1 MSRINSNIPSVI
13 AQRVLNMQTG
23 RLNTTLQRLSTGLR
37 IISGKDDPAGLIASE
52 KLRAEQRAIQAAQ
65 TNIARATNVVS
76 VAESGLGEITNL
88 LKDLEDLVDRSS
100 NTAGLS
106 DEERAANQLE
116 IDGILSSIDRIAS
129 SNELQGKKLLGGALA
144 YTTSTVSA
152 ANIAYLQLN
161 SVRVPRGGKRAVS
174 INVTTAAS
182 QAIVSYT
189 GGAVGATP
197 VTIEVTGNLGTERL
211 TLASAS
217 VANIASAI
225 AQSRDLTGVSAD
237 VASTTVRIRSTAYGS
252 SQFVKVRVLS
262 GTFTMD
268 GSGTDYGNDVKA
280 NVNGQTITGDG
291 LKLTTRTSVFDA
303 NITLASAFGS
313 VTTGGTTR
321 FAVTGGGGD
330 FTIAP
335 KLDLHSLASLGI
347 TAINTTLLGDTDSG
361 YLYTLGTGQTNS
373 VTTGNFFTAQRIVR
387 NALDQVG
394 SLRGR
399 LGSFEKNTLT
409 TSANSLK
416 IQYENVSAAE
426 SSIRDADFAE
436 ETSNLTRGQI
446 LVQSATL
453 VLRLANQAPQSVL
466 SLLQ

>member
-1 MSRINSNIPSVI
+1 MSRINSNIPSI
-13 AQRVLNMQTG
+13 TAQRVLNMQTG
-23 RLNTTLQRLSTGLR
+23 RLNTTLQRLSTGVR

-52 KLRAEQRAIQAAQ
+52 KLRAEQRAILAAQ

-76 VAESGLGEITNL
+76 VAEGGLGEITNL
-88 LKDLEDLVDRSS
+88 LKDLEDLVDRSA
-100 NTAGLS
+100 NEAGLS

-152 ANIAYLQLN
+152 ANISYLQLN
-161 SVRVPRGGKRAVS
+161 SVRVPQGGKRAVS
-174 INVTTAAS
+174 IQVTTAAS
-182 QAIVSYT
+182 QAVVSYT

-217 VANIASAI
+217 LANIASAI
-225 AQSRDLTGVSAD
+225 VQSRDLTGVSAT
-237 VASTTVRIRSTAYGS
+237 VASTNVRIRSVVYGS
-252 SQFVKVRVLS
+252 SQFVKIRVLN
-262 GTFTMD
+262 GTFTVA

-291 LKLTTRTSVFDA
+291 LKLTTRTSVLDA
-303 NITLASAFGS
+303 NLTLAAAFGNI
-313 VTTGGTTR
+313 TTGGTTR

-330 FTIAP
+330 FAIAP
-335 KLDLHSLASLGI
+335 KLDLNSLASLGI
-347 TAINTTLLGDTDSG
+347 TAINTTMLGDSDTG
-361 YLYTLGTGQTNS
+361 FLYSLGTSQANS
-373 VTTGNFFTAQRIVR
+373 VSSGNYSAAQRIVR
-387 NALDQVG
+387 VTLDQVS

-409 TSANSLK
+409 TSANSLTV
-416 IQYENVSAAE
+416 QYENVSAAE
-426 SSIRDADFAE
+426 SSIRDADFAA
-436 ETSNLTRGQI
+436 ETSNLTRSQI
-446 LVQSATL
+446 LVQSATM
-453 VLRLANQAPQSVL
+453 VLRLANQAPQTVL